1 MYFLLGEKVMNVV
14 NSIPLE
20 EIKDKVDVY
29 EYIKKY
35 YPQYKTEDHNSL
47 FKMICPWHEE
57 KTPSLVFWKKNKTFK
72 CFGCNE
78 HGDIINFVQKMEN
91 LDFKSA
97 SALVAKNIGVEY
109 MLKPPNPYHE
119 EYKNIMTNNMKR
131 YNKNLYISPALNY
144 LVNDRKLTKEII
156 QEFNI
161 GFVPNNEY
169 KIRTDIGGISGRIS
183 FPIMEQFNS
192 DKCKCIGM
200 GYRTMVNE
208 KPKYINDRN
217 RSDKND
223 NLYGVFIKGNC
234 LYGYDKAAKF
244 IKSSDSVYIVEGYMD
259 VISMHQSGI
268 KNTVGIMGTSLTQNQ
283 INLITKLTN
292 NVILFLDSDNAGISN
307 MVRLLPLLLANNIN
321 VKIVTTNIAKDPG
334 DLCKFYDFSK
344 ENILKF
350 INYNMMLAVQ
360 YVIDSYTKQYEKVML
375 ESKKNIMNSLAPI
388 FNNITN
394 KEDKEIYTSYLKH
407 KIML

>member
-144 LVNDRKLTKEII
+144 LINDRKLTKEII

-169 KIRTDIGGISGRIS
+169 KIRTDIGG
-183 FPIMEQFNS
+183 N
-192 DKCKCIGM
+192 
-200 GYRTMVNE
+200 
-208 KPKYINDRN
+208 
-217 RSDKND
+217 
-223 NLYGVFIKGNC
+223 
-234 LYGYDKAAKF
+234 
-244 IKSSDSVYIVEGYMD
+244 
-259 VISMHQSGI
+259 
-268 KNTVGIMGTSLTQNQ
+268 
-283 INLITKLTN
+283 
-292 NVILFLDSDNAGISN
+292 
-307 MVRLLPLLLANNIN
+307 
-321 VKIVTTNIAKDPG
+321 
-334 DLCKFYDFSK
+334 
-344 ENILKF
+344 
-350 INYNMMLAVQ
+350 
-360 YVIDSYTKQYEKVML
+360 
-375 ESKKNIMNSLAPI
+375 
-388 FNNITN
+388 
-394 KEDKEIYTSYLKH
+394 
-407 KIML
+407 